1 MISFAQYEVLT
12 FDCYGTL
19 VDWEAGMLTAL
30 RSILA
35 NHSIQQS
42 DTQILEQFAEF
53 ESTLEKGEYQ
63 RYYTIL
69 RGVVHKFGERLGFT
83 ASEAELN
90 ALPESVKQWQP
101 FPDTVAALKQLKQ
114 RFKLVII
121 SNVDDDLF
129 AATATRLNVPFDH
142 VITAQQAQSYKP
154 SLQNF
159 EVAIDRLGI
168 PTTKILHVAASLY
181 HDIAPANALGLTSV
195 WVNRR
200 SGQHGSGAA
209 LPVQAHPDL
218 EVPDLQTLV
227 EKVSSQ
233 QLA

>member
-1 MISFAQYEVLT
+1 MINFDQYEVLT

-19 VDWEAGMLTAL
+19 VDWEGGMLTAL

-53 ESTLEKGEYQ
+53 ESALENGAYQ
-63 RYYTIL
+63 RYYDVL
-69 RGVVHKFGERLGFT
+69 RGVVQKFGERLGFT
-83 ASEAELN
+83 PSEAELN

-129 AATATRLNVPFDH
+129 AATATRLEVPFDL
-142 VITAQQAQSYKP
+142 VITAQQVQSYKP
-154 SLQNF
+154 CVRNF
-159 EVAIDRLGI
+159 EVAIDRLAI
-168 PTTKILHVAASLY
+168 PKNKILHVAASLY
-181 HDIAPANALGLTSV
+181 HDIAPANSLGLTNV

-209 LPVQAHPDL
+209 LPTEAHPDL
-218 EVPDLQTLV
+218 EVPDLKTLV
-227 EKVSSQ
+227 ERVQ
-233 QLA
+233 QVAIT

>member
-1 MISFAQYEVLT
+1 MINFDQYEALT

-19 VDWEAGMLTAL
+19 VDWEGGMLTAL

-42 DTQILEQFAEF
+42 DSQILEQFAEF
-53 ESTLEKGEYQ
+53 ESSLESGEYQ
-63 RYYTIL
+63 RYYDVL
-69 RGVVHKFGERLGFT
+69 RGVVQKFGERSGFT
-83 ASEAELN
+83 PTETEMN

-114 RFKLVII
+114 RYKLAII

-129 AATATRLNVPFDH
+129 AATATRLEVPFDL
-142 VITAQQAQSYKP
+142 VVTAQQVQSYKP
-154 SLQNF
+154 SVRNF
-159 EVAIDRLGI
+159 EVAIDRLAI
-168 PTTKILHVAASLY
+168 PKNKILHVAASPY
-181 HDIAPANALGLTSV
+181 HDIAPANALGLTNV

-200 SGQHGSGAA
+200 SGQDGSGAA
-209 LPVQAHPDL
+209 LPVEAQPNL

-227 EKVSSQ
+227 ERVQ
-233 QLA
+233 QVAIS